1 MKHQIITIRCVPSS
15 VGLYLITTK
24 IIRSTMV
31 SQCGLQR
38 AVSLAIKHHILL
50 PTKKSELFCL
60 ITILKLK
67 VVVLLMGILIVLFV
81 VLFLRYHQFTS
92 FVSSKI
98 EKINGANFHVEEES
112 ILSEKTYM
120 LDFLINIVWAYIEYN
135 NCFN

>member
-1 MKHQIITIRCVPSS
+1 M
-15 VGLYLITTK
+15 
-24 IIRSTMV
+24 
-31 SQCGLQR
+31 
-38 AVSLAIKHHILL
+38 AIKHHILL
-50 PTKKSELFCL
+50 PTQKSELFCL

-120 LDFLINIVWAYIEYN
+120 LDF
-135 NCFN
+135 FNKYCVGLY